1 MHPVYELVE
10 LGKAVVVALKRDS
23 AEGLVGEIIDLLY
36 HLAKWNFALDLL
48 EFFAIETFTLG
59 VHGRGR
65 AKSLV
70 SYDVGFEIPPEVD
83 GRVDLDVSDDTTEN
97 LCMLVAG
104 LLKVLHEFDVLW
116 INSAIG
122 VKIIVTDAII
132 INESPVLTEMLSSWL
147 PIVRETQRSRG
158 RIESCHLKRFKC
170 TFLYH
175 SVAKLMNYLFMD
187 DHNSHAERE
196 SQDTKD
202 IILLFQIF

>member
-1 MHPVYELVE
+1 MHPVDELVE
-10 LGKAVVVALKRDS
+10 LGKAVVVALERY
-23 AEGLVGEIIDLLY
+23 ATEGLVGEVIDFLY
-36 HLAKWNFALDLL
+36 HAAHGDVAFHLLQFLALQAFA
-48 EFFAIETFTLG
+48 FG
-59 VHGRGR
+59 VHGTGR

-70 SYDVGFEIPPEVD
+70 SYAVGFEIPPEVD